1 MILRIDYKDGI
12 NVPYILGDATKHE
25 DSLHCSGCKRIFS
38 GEYFCYEGE
47 DFCYKCYKVSHK
59 SYKTLSDLKN
69 VYIVCSRQGPWTPV
83 RHVVS
88 WWRERV

>member
-1 MILRIDYKDGI
+1 MWIVEKTISGYREHEGGTHKLDIMILRSDYKDGI

-47 DFCYKCYKVSHK
+47 DFCYKCYKVSHE
-59 SYKTLSDLKN
+59 SYIPYQIL
-69 VYIVCSRQGPWTPV
+69 
-83 RHVVS
+83 
-88 WWRERV
+88 